1 MKQIIFF
8 VLAITLLPHAQGEE
22 EEDQPETMEEVRLEE
37 EDLLE
42 CFRCDLGFWDAC
54 YTTRVYCSP
63 GERCFT
69 GRGKA
74 VDLLDVKTLGCVKT
88 EECSAETSLEL
99 YPNATLYTMTKHC
112 CDTAFCNAARPAR
125 PVGLC
130 SYLTG
135 PALGLWYL
143 TGPPPRL
150 H

>member
-1 MKQIIFF
+1 MLMSKCKYNQC
-8 VLAITLLPHAQGEE
+8 LRARCKRALL
-22 EEDQPETMEEVRLEE
+22 
-37 EDLLE
+37 LLW
-42 CFRCDLGFWDAC
+42 L
-54 YTTRVYCSP
+54 VSP
-63 GERCFT
+63 S
-69 GRGKA
+69 

-143 TGPPPRL
+143 TGPPPAL